1 METNCG
7 KNEKSQWIR
16 LMMDQRVHWLNIFN
30 GRKMKC
36 SVENDT
42 AEMHELRAMEP
53 IIPIR

>member
-42 AEMHELRAMEP
+42 AELHELRAMEP